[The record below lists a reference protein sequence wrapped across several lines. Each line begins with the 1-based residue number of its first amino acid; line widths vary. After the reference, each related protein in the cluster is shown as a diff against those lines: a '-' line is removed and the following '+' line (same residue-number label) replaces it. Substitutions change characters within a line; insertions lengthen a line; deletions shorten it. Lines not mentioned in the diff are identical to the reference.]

1 MIMGIVKM
9 SFRDKTTLFMLVFMS
24 IFLLADQ
31 RIMSAILPELSR
43 EYGVS
48 DWQLGLIG
56 SAFVLVGSIVSIL
69 FGYYTDKFSRKWLL
83 IATVLVGEIPCL
95 FSGLPFFT
103 KTLGG
108 FVFWRV
114 LSGIGVGGIFPISLS
129 LLADYF
135 KEEHRA
141 TASAWLQTAW
151 AVGSIV
157 GVAVAGFMTN
167 KFGWRISFV
176 LIALPNLP
184 LALIFAL
191 FAKDPQR
198 GRTEDA
204 LEDLIQKGLAYKQVI
219 HLSDFKIIFG
229 NRTNLWTFIQAIPGT
244 VPWGI
249 LGYWIIHFFENV
261 RHVSKEKATTIFL
274 ILGLGATLG
283 IIFFGY
289 VGEWLYRK
297 NPKYNP
303 LMCGFVVLLG
313 CIPAFMLVNISF
325 DAAGAGFYAY
335 LCLAFLMGFL
345 VVVAAPNCKAILMN
359 VNRPEHRGTV
369 FACYNITE
377 NINQGLGPMIGGLLL
392 PFGYLFMMNF
402 SIFWWVPCGLMLLIV
417 ARFITF
423 DRDALR
429 KLLEERAEEM
439 KKE

>member
-1 MIMGIVKM
+1 
-9 SFRDKTTLFMLVFMS
+9 
-24 IFLLADQ
+24 
-31 RIMSAILPELSR
+31 
-43 EYGVS
+43 
-48 DWQLGLIG
+48 
-56 SAFVLVGSIVSIL
+56 
-69 FGYYTDKFSRKWLL
+69 
-83 IATVLVGEIPCL
+83 
-95 FSGLPFFT
+95 
-103 KTLGG
+103 
-108 FVFWRV
+108 
-114 LSGIGVGGIFPISLS
+114 
-129 LLADYF
+129 
-135 KEEHRA
+135 
-141 TASAWLQTAW
+141 
-151 AVGSIV
+151 
-157 GVAVAGFMTN
+157 
-167 KFGWRISFV
+167 
-176 LIALPNLP
+176 
-184 LALIFAL
+184 
-191 FAKDPQR
+191 
-198 GRTEDA
+198 
-204 LEDLIQKGLAYKQVI
+204 
-219 HLSDFKIIFG
+219 
-229 NRTNLWTFIQAIPGT
+229 
-244 VPWGI
+244 
-249 LGYWIIHFFENV
+249 
-261 RHVSKEKATTIFL
+261 
-274 ILGLGATLG
+274 LG

-313 CIPAFMLVNISF
+313 SNPAFMLVNISF